1 MRRTAP
7 RTLAYTFGPGPMTP
21 AVKVLIATNVGV
33 FLVSF
38 FFRDVITYL
47 GLTPAA
53 VVHRLELWQPVTYMF
68 LHGGVLH
75 VVFNMLMLW
84 MFGVELERLW
94 GTRFF
99 VKFYFVAGVGAGLT
113 TLGLSFLPFEFAER
127 MYYIPTIGASGA
139 IFGLLLAYGLY
150 FADRPIY
157 MYFLFPVKAKYF
169 VLITGAITLLFAI
182 SDSTGGVAHVAHL
195 GGLAFGYLYLKLGR
209 ARPLAEVKY
218 RYFKWKMNRHRRKFD
233 VYTGGR
239 GDWDRHIH

>member
-7 RTLAYTFGPGPMTP
+7 GTLAYSFGPGPLTP
-21 AVKVLIATNVGV
+21 AVKALISVNVAA
-33 FLVSF
+33 FLASF
-38 FFRDVITYL
+38 FFRDVNMYL

-53 VVHRLELWQPVTYMF
+53 VVQRFALWQPVTYMF
-68 LHGGVLH
+68 LHAGVLH
-75 VVFNMLMLW
+75 LVFNMLMLW

-94 GTRFF
+94 GTPFF
-99 VKFYFVAGVGAGLT
+99 IKYYFVSGVGAAVT
-113 TLGLSFLPFEFAER
+113 TLAISFLPFEFAER
-127 MYYIPTIGASGA
+127 MFYIPTIGASGA

-169 VLITGAITLLFAI
+169 VLITGAITLLLAVG
-182 SDSTGGVAHVAHL
+182 DSTGGVAHVAHL
-195 GGLAFGYLYLKLGR
+195 GGLAFGFAYLKVGR
-209 ARPLAEVKY
+209 SRPLAELKY
-218 RYFKWKMNRHRRKFD
+218 RYFRWKMNRHRRKFD

>member
-7 RTLAYTFGPGPMTP
+7 RTLAYTFGPGPLTP